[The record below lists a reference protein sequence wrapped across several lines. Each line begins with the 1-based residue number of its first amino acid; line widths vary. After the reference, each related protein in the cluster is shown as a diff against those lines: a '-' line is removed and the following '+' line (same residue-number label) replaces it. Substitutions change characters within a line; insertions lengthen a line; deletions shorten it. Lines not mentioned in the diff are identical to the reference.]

1 MKDIEEELKPIEEI
15 KKMEE
20 QMQAKLKAAQD
31 KLLSKSSDISDNNID
46 EINAISSTEVN
57 NHD

>member
-1 MKDIEEELKPIEEI
+1 
-15 KKMEE
+15 MEE

-46 EINAISSTEVN
+46 EINDISSTEVN

>member
-31 KLLSKSSDISDNNID
+31 KLLSKTVDNLDND
-46 EINAISSTEVN
+46 VKEN
-57 NHD
+57 NDNFDGVENNND